1 MRICAY
7 VQENCRLRIC
17 AYEETMSILKK
28 AVPIPKIEEQQR
40 LLFVGPHP
48 DDVEVACGGTVAKL
62 AAAGKQITFLVV
74 TNGCVGSVNGLE
86 GETLV
91 QTRQKEALASAALLG
106 VSDVIFLP
114 YDDGCGYDLRQV
126 TRDIVKVI
134 LDKKPQ
140 MVFCPDYTVPSEC
153 HPDHLNVGKAV
164 TDALFFAQWQPL
176 TSRLGLFG
184 CVKQVNVAYY
194 YTHAPNAYVGVKK
207 TSKLHMQAIA
217 CHKSQ
222 FTEADLK
229 QLSLYFTLREL
240 RFGLPRAKW
249 RAEGFRVLAPVHQ
262 HCFPE
267 ASLF

>member
-1 MRICAY
+1 MRIRGNHVY
-7 VQENCRLRIC
+7 
-17 AYEETMSILKK
+17 TKK

-176 TSRLGLFG
+176 TSRLGLSG

-194 YTHAPNAYVGVKK
+194 YTHAPNAYVGVKRPPNCICR
-207 TSKLHMQAIA
+207 Q
-217 CHKSQ
+217 
-222 FTEADLK
+222 
-229 QLSLYFTLREL
+229 
-240 RFGLPRAKW
+240 
-249 RAEGFRVLAPVHQ
+249 
-262 HCFPE
+262 
-267 ASLF
+267 